1 MRSWKKVVVMGV
13 ALCMLNAPLVIAAQ
27 NSPPITTKAM
37 SELVLRR
44 MQYIMSADVHLN
56 IDSNGKATVTSQ
68 VVGYKETTTKVDIVV
83 LLQWY
88 KNGRWQTIRGFS
100 NATNS
105 YHLRVSGS
113 QNVKRGYSYR
123 AKSTVRA
130 YSNASV
136 ERKTVTSKSRQY

>member
-1 MRSWKKVVVMGV
+1 MYVECSACYCGTK
-13 ALCMLNAPLVIAAQ
+13 L
-27 NSPPITTKAM
+27 SPITTKAM

-88 KNGRWQTIRGFS
+88 KNGRWQTIRDFS
-100 NATNS
+100 FATNS